1 MTTNSLETILRC
13 ETARREAFPVVQNRI
28 FLAHAGVTA
37 LPRCAA
43 DALIEHT
50 RASSRD
56 HQEFGSVMQRVNDV
70 RKTAALLIDA
80 NPEEVALIG
89 PTSLGLSLVA
99 NGIDWR
105 DGDEIVCYQDDYPA
119 NVYPWMDLQ
128 RRGVTLRFL
137 QPEELGRITPNLV
150 TAALTP
156 RTRLVALA
164 SCHYLTGWRIDVD
177 EIGRRVQEAGALFCL
192 DAIQT
197 LGAFPVNVR
206 HVDFLSADSHKW
218 MLGPLTAGIFF
229 VQRHRF
235 EELRPSL
242 IGSWN
247 AYAPDFIAQHEVT
260 FPNTAR
266 RYEPGVLNIGPL
278 FGMQASLKMLM
289 DFGIPA
295 VAARLLK
302 LRRALY
308 EHLTPLGFEMAG
320 PPPDDPLSSGIATFS
335 HRERDLR
342 KEFARLEASD
352 IIVSLRLDRK
362 GRQYLRFS
370 PHCYN
375 TEDELDR
382 VAQCLAS

>member
-1 MTTNSLETILRC
+1 VTSNSLEKILC
-13 ETARREAFPVVQNRI
+13 SETARRAAFPVVQSRI

-50 RASSRD
+50 RASSHD
-56 HQEFGSVMQRVNDV
+56 HQEFGSVMQRVANV
-70 RKTAALLIDA
+70 RKTAARLIEA
-80 NPEEVALIG
+80 KPEEVALIG

-105 DGDEIVCYQDDYPA
+105 DGDEILCYHDDYPA

-128 RRGVTLRFL
+128 RRGVALRFL
-137 QPEELGRITPNLV
+137 QPRELGRITPDLV
-150 TAALTP
+150 AAQFSP

-177 EIGRRVQEAGALFCL
+177 EIGRRVHEHGALFCL
-192 DAIQT
+192 DAIQS
-197 LGAFPVNVR
+197 LGAFPVSVR

-229 VQRHRF
+229 VKSHRF
-235 EELRPSL
+235 NELRPSL
-242 IGSWN
+242 IGAWN
-247 AYAPDFIAQHEVT
+247 AYSPDFVAQHEVT
-260 FPNTAR
+260 FPQSAR

-278 FGMQASLKMLM
+278 FGMQASLEMLM
-289 DFGIPA
+289 DFGIPT
-295 VAARLLK
+295 VATRLLE
-302 LRRALY
+302 LRRALF
-308 EHLTPLGFEMAG
+308 ERLAPLGFEMTG
-320 PPPDDPLSSGIATFS
+320 PPLDDPLSSGIATFS
-335 HRERDLR
+335 HRDRDLR
-342 KEFARLEASD
+342 KDFATLEASG
-352 IIVSLRLDRK
+352 IIVSLRLDRV

-375 TEDELDR
+375 TEEELDR
-382 VAQCLAS
+382 VAQCLS